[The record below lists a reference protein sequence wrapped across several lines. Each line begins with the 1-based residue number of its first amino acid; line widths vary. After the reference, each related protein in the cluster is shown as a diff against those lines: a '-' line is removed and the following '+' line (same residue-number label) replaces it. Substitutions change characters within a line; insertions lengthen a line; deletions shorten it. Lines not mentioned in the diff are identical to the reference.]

1 MCHFVKM
8 TAVLQIRSF
17 NNEKPIQ
24 NETLNQ
30 MWIPLFIYYSPVSC
44 PAARLQTSRDVLGET
59 LPVREL
65 AFPRARP
72 GELMHSTDMCGMSHI
87 RSYWCE

>member
-30 MWIPLFIYYSPVSC
+30 M
-44 PAARLQTSRDVLGET
+44 
-59 LPVREL
+59 
-65 AFPRARP
+65 
-72 GELMHSTDMCGMSHI
+72 
-87 RSYWCE
+87 